1 MSIQFMKIRNGT
13 SYPGLAADPSD
24 PQNGDLYYNTTS
36 QVFRQYTNG
45 VWSNLGSGAV
55 TTVSVNTA
63 NGLAGTSSGGTTP
76 ALTLS
81 TTVTGILSG
90 NGTAISAASTTGSGS
105 VVLATSPTLVTPAL
119 GTPSSVVLTNATGTA
134 SSLTAGLAT
143 ALAGGSTNAIP
154 YQTASGATSFL
165 AQGSGVLQESAGV
178 PSWTLA
184 PTFTTQP
191 SYDQSTKAATDA
203 YVWNVSSLFMAYVP
217 LSGITSGTYSFASN
231 GSAAVVNVTAS
242 GGVITAVSFVNG
254 GSGFAVGDI
263 ITCTSNSGNHD
274 SFIVITSVSGTAA
287 ATASVLYGGTGYVSG
302 TGGSISS
309 ATTAPFTFSL
319 TGTLT
324 GPVTLLMTPGTYLTQ
339 GNQWIFMNNTTGAY
353 TVTVKMSNGSDT
365 AIGTGVV
372 IPQGTNNSTPIYV
385 TTDGETD
392 VWYGDTPVASRLSG
406 QLSLTSQVS
415 GILPIANGG
424 TNQSSLITTPT
435 ASTIPAWD
443 ANKNLSANN
452 HIEGYATIATAA
464 STTTLTVSSAYQQY
478 FTGTTT
484 QTVVL
489 PVTSTL
495 VLGQQFQIF
504 NNSTGAVTVESSGS
518 NVIQVMAANTQLT
531 LTVVSTSLTTA
542 AAWNAVYVSGIA
554 AVINPTV
561 QKFTTGSGTYTTPS
575 GVQYIRVRAIGPG
588 AGGSGSGSGGTAGNS
603 GSGATTFGTSLIS
616 AGAGNG
622 SLNQYD
628 GGTGGTASLGSG
640 PIGLA
645 FTGSGGT
652 AGTYNLVA
660 AQGGAGGS
668 GPMGGGGG
676 GLIDGSGNSGAA
688 NTGSG
693 GGGSG
698 LANGVTNTGGGGGG
712 AGGFVDAI
720 ISSPAATYA
729 YSVGSGGSGGSAGT
743 SGHTGGAGAA
753 GYIEVTEFYTN
764 YQVGTTTSVAANTFL
779 AGPSS
784 GSNANPTFRSLAT
797 NDFIA
802 PTLQKFTS
810 GSGTYTLP
818 ISPRAPLYISVRMV
832 GGGGG
837 GGGASTTGGA
847 GGSGGN
853 TTFGSSLLVA
863 NGGGGGNSAQYGG
876 AGVSGGAGGTA
887 SLGSGPI
894 GTAITGGTGGPGM
907 PGIVGGS
914 YYGSAGGNGGSS
926 PFGGSAGGGSAANIA
941 SQSGSANS
949 GSGGGGGG
957 DSASGSGNS
966 SGSGGGAGGFVDV
979 IITSPSSTYS
989 YAVGSGGTSGSGNGS
1004 SGGPGGAGGS
1014 GVIIVTEYYQ

>member
-1 MSIQFMKIRNGT
+1 MKIRNGT

-165 AQGSGVLQESAGV
+165 AQGSGVLQESAGA

-452 HIEGYATIATAA
+452 HIEGYATTTTAA

-575 GVQYIRVRAIGPG
+575 GVQYIRVRMVGGGGGGGAASTTGG
-588 AGGSGSGSGGTAGNS
+588 AGGFGGN
-603 GSGATTFGTSLIS
+603 TTFGSSLLVANGGGPGNS
-616 AGAGNG
+616 AQYGGAGTSGG
-622 SLNQYD
+622 S
-628 GGTGGTASLGSG
+628 GGTASLGSG
-640 PIGLA
+640 PIGTA
-645 FTGSGGT
+645 ITGGT
-652 AGTYNLVA
+652 
-660 AQGGAGGS
+660 GGPGMPGIVGGSFYGSAGGN
-668 GPMGGGGG
+668 GGSSPFG
-676 GLIDGSGNSGAA
+676 
-688 NTGSG
+688 GSG
-693 GGGSG
+693 GGGSAATITG
-698 LANGVTNTGGGGGG
+698 QSASANSGSGGGGGGDNGSGAGNSSGSAGG

-720 ISSPAATYA
+720 ITSPSSTYSYA
-729 YSVGSGGSGGSAGT
+729 VGSGGTNGAGNGTSGGSGG
-743 SGHTGGAGAA
+743 TGGS

-802 PTLQKFTS
+802 PTVQKFTS

-818 ISPRAPLYISVRMV
+818 SSPRAPLYIRVRMV

-837 GGGASTTGGA
+837 GGGSGTAAGTSATSGGASTFGTTLLSA
-847 GGSGGN
+847 GGGSSGGTN
-853 TTFGSSLLVA
+853 
-863 NGGGGGNSAQYGG
+863 
-876 AGVSGGAGGTA
+876 AGGGAGGTS

-894 GTAITGGTGGPGM
+894 GIALTGAAGGPTTKDQEGTLYL
-907 PGIVGGS
+907 GG
-914 YYGSAGGNGGSS
+914 ALGGNSA
-926 PFGGSAGGGSAANIA
+926 FGGGGSGGAGTGAGNA
-941 SQSGSANS
+941 GSANT
-949 GSGGGGGG
+949 GGGGGG
-957 DSASGSGNS
+957 GASNIIANS
-966 SGSGGGAGGFVDV
+966 YIGSGGGSGGFVDA

-989 YAVGSGGTSGSGNGS
+989 YAVGSGGTAAGAGPNGAA
-1004 SGGPGGAGGS
+1004 GGAGAAGY
-1014 GVIIVTEYYQ
+1014 IEVTEYYQ